1 MALSR
6 SLKLSSAVVCL
17 ALVIGSVF
25 YFNRPASS
33 DRVQTTNDAYFD
45 ADLSYLGARVAGTVS
60 RVLIKENQIVK
71 KGDLLFEIDDNDFR
85 LAVTQREANVH
96 QAQANLLRAQ
106 AALAQ
111 HATTIAQSKADVEA
125 NQASLS
131 LAELDKIRFSNL
143 AKDGSGSVQAQQ
155 KADANVRISQ
165 AALSKSQALLA
176 FNQAQKQVL
185 EADLARAQAAL
196 EVAKANLESA
206 QLNLSYTRIYAP
218 NDGVVGQKKVEVGEV
233 VNKGTVLAALVPTNA
248 LYITANFRETQLANI
263 RKGQKVDID
272 VDALP
277 GVSLQGTVESIGPA
291 SQVSYLA
298 IAPVNATGNFTKI
311 VQRLPVRISIAAQDG
326 FDSQLRVGM
335 SVIPHI
341 QTQSADVVSHT
352 K

>member
-33 DRVQTTNDAYFD
+33 APIQTTNDAYVD
-45 ADLSYLGARVAGTVS
+45 ADLSYLGTRVAGTVD
-60 RVLIKENQIVK
+60 RVLVNENQLVK
-71 KGDLLFEIDDNDFR
+71 KGDLLFEIDDKDFR
-85 LAVTQREANVH
+85 LAVTQHEANVH

-106 AALAQ
+106 AELAQ
-111 HATTIAQSKADVEA
+111 HATAIAQSEADVEA

-131 LAELDKIRFSNL
+131 LAKLDLTRFSNL
-143 AKDGSGSVQAQQ
+143 AKDGSGSIQAQQ
-155 KADANVRISQ
+155 KADANVRITQ
-165 AALSKSQALLA
+165 ASLGKSQALLA
-176 FNQAQKQVL
+176 FNQAQQQVL
-185 EADLARAQAAL
+185 EADLASAQAAL

-218 NDGVVGQKKVEVGEV
+218 KDGVVGQKKVEIGEV
-233 VNKGTVLAALVPTNA
+233 VNKGTVLAALVPTNT

-263 RKGQKVDID
+263 HQGQKVDIE

-277 GVSLQGTVESIGPA
+277 GMNLQGTVESIGPA
-291 SQVSYLA
+291 SQVSYSA

-311 VQRLPVRISIAAQDG
+311 VQRLPVRISITNQDSLG
-326 FDSQLRVGM
+326 YQLRVGM

-341 QTQSADVVSHT
+341 QTQSAD
-352 K
+352 